1 MVNAEDQA
9 PPAYVVVVARAAAST
24 TGQVAEVVVAS
35 EDVGTQTNTEEV
47 DTSEE
52 GLTEVIAEEAVFEE
66 SAPNFSTDEVEKSTK
81 AENASSFLTV
91 PNEFCSNKS
100 YHEAAAND
108 EKDQVTKEDFVTI
121 MKNLD
126 EVRKRERAEEI

>member
-1 MVNAEDQA
+1 M
-9 PPAYVVVVARAAAST
+9 
-24 TGQVAEVVVAS
+24 
-35 EDVGTQTNTEEV
+35 
-47 DTSEE
+47 
-52 GLTEVIAEEAVFEE
+52 FEE

-91 PNEFCSNKS
+91 PDEFCSNKS

-121 MKNLD
+121 TKNL
-126 EVRKRERAEEI
+126 EKPEKEKEQKK